1 MDEHKQVM
9 QIQISC
15 PALKEVLEVKVLLVC
30 QQSGQALGIL
40 LAALAE
46 AWVREHSHAS
56 ADEIT

>member
-46 AWVREHSHAS
+46 A
-56 ADEIT
+56 